1 MTGYYR
7 NLISLKHKNKAL
19 WNGDEGGPMIKIR
32 TSKDRQ
38 VFAFYREKDANRV
51 MVFLNLSKKSVSIKP
66 SEGNL
71 NGEYTDYFTGTKAV
85 LPLADSLRMEPWGY
99 KVFVR

>member
-1 MTGYYR
+1 
-7 NLISLKHKNKAL
+7 
-19 WNGDEGGPMIKIR
+19 
-32 TSKDRQ
+32 
-38 VFAFYREKDANRV
+38 

-71 NGEYTDYFTGTKAV
+71 NGEYTDYFTVTKAV